1 MTPFG
6 KPVAFRLEIDVRPPE
21 PLDHQSGGPVRLVQI
36 AGGKVSGAID
46 GRILPGGADWQ
57 TLRSDGTIEIEARYL
72 VELVD
77 GTRLEVLNRGLR
89 GPGASGF
96 WSSIWLRSEAASL
109 AKLTRTHFIA
119 FGQKL
124 PDCVA
129 IDAYAPPEDSR

>member
-6 KPVAFRLEIDVRPPE
+6 KPAAFRLEIDVRPPE
-21 PLDHQSGGPVRLVQI
+21 ALDPVSGGPVRLVQV
-36 AGGKVSGAID
+36 AGGRVSGALE

-72 VELVD
+72 VELAD

-89 GPGASGF
+89 APGASGF
-96 WSSIWLRSEAASL
+96 WSSIWLRSEAPAL
-109 AKLTRTHFIA
+109 AELTRTHFVA

-129 IDAYAPPEDSR
+129 IEAYAPPLD